1 MRVMRVLTR
10 PNLGGPT
17 RQAIALWHAHR
28 ELGVRTLLVT
38 GAVGADEA
46 MLSPADH
53 GVPLLGFAEALQGG
67 EDATGW
73 VVVPTLGRGL
83 APWRDLRARS
93 ALRALVSA
101 HRPDVV
107 HTHTSKAGWLGR
119 AAAHGRVPVLAHTFH
134 GHVLADYF
142 GSLFSSALTRLEARL
157 ARRTDLLFAVSASC
171 GEELAAAGIAPR
183 RRFTLVPPA
192 VSLPAVTERRE
203 AREVLGIARDDFRI
217 ACVGRLVPVKRVADF
232 VAAVAL
238 CAGVSGD
245 VFGDGPLRGE
255 VGAAARDAG
264 GRVVCRGANQSVA
277 SLLTAYDALV
287 LPSIREGFPLVAVEA
302 FAAGVPVVGYDV
314 PGVRDA
320 LANGRG
326 ILVAPDAGPRGL
338 AAAIDRLRASPDLAA
353 ACVRAGRASVASFAP
368 AAVAAALLDAYRSV
382 AIGKAAAAPGGS
394 AV

>member
-1 MRVMRVLTR
+1 MRVLTR

-28 ELGVRTLLVT
+28 ALGVPTLLVT
-38 GAVGADEA
+38 GAVGPDEA

-53 GVPLLGFAEALQGG
+53 GVPLLGPG
-67 EDATGW
+67 EVLRFGPEATGW

-83 APWRDLRARS
+83 APWRDFRAGRT
-93 ALRALVSA
+93 LRALVEA
-101 HRPDVV
+101 HCPDVI

-119 AAAHGRVPVLAHTFH
+119 TAARGRAPVLAHTFH

-157 ARRTDLLFAVSASC
+157 ARRTDLLFAVSGSC
-171 GEELAAAGIAPR
+171 ADELARAHIAPR
-183 RRFTLVPPA
+183 SRFTVVPPA
-192 VSLPAVTERRE
+192 VPVPAAVSRGE
-203 AREVLGIARDDFRI
+203 ARDALGIPRADFRTVCI
-217 ACVGRLVPVKRVADF
+217 GRLVRVKRVADF

-238 CAGVSGD
+238 CDGVAGD
-245 VFGDGPLRGE
+245 VFGDGPLRAE
-255 VGAAARDAG
+255 IAAAAERDTG
-264 GRVVCRGANQSVA
+264 GRVLCRGANESAA
-277 SLLTAYDALV
+277 SLLAAYDALV

-320 LANGRG
+320 LEDGRG
-326 ILVAPDAGPRGL
+326 VLVPVSAGPRGL
-338 AAAIDRLRASPDLAA
+338 AAAIQRLRADPQLAA
-353 ACVRAGRASVASFAP
+353 ACVGAGRASVGAFAP
-368 AAVAAALLDAYRSV
+368 AVVGARLLDAYRSI
-382 AIGKAAAAPGGS
+382 AIGKAAAAAGGS